1 MGFFPVGTRRPGIT
15 FVSTGNCPLHFVLA
29 ITPGRGAPNCF
40 HHDISPR
47 NHNTSPNLL
56 QTSPPT
62 SGESRG
68 PACAGVRIQHD
79 ATLSLP
85 GLEKHGRS
93 RHPPCCPSPATDTRG
108 QTALA
113 PHPLDTGVQHKQPR
127 SPCVHRTAGHT
138 STHDSRAG
146 RGPGKG
152 RQPPT
157 HTSPASSCSSPLPPH
172 LPLLSTE
179 LQVLPSLGLQHRLNQ
194 LIPPYPQFPQDT
206 SKIPY
211 VGREVYSSCLD
222 PEGCAGEAGLERS
235 AEDLNS

>member
-108 QTALA
+108 QPWHPTLSTQVSNTSSHAARASTGQPVTPA
-113 PHPLDTGVQHKQPR
+113 PM
-127 SPCVHRTAGHT
+127 TAG
-138 STHDSRAG
+138 
-146 RGPGKG
+146 
-152 RQPPT
+152 Q
-157 HTSPASSCSSPLPPH
+157 
-172 LPLLSTE
+172 
-179 LQVLPSLGLQHRLNQ
+179 
-194 LIPPYPQFPQDT
+194 
-206 SKIPY
+206 
-211 VGREVYSSCLD
+211 
-222 PEGCAGEAGLERS
+222 
-235 AEDLNS
+235 AEDLERVGSPQPTPPRPPPAPLPSHPTFPCSPQSFKFSPVWVSSTG